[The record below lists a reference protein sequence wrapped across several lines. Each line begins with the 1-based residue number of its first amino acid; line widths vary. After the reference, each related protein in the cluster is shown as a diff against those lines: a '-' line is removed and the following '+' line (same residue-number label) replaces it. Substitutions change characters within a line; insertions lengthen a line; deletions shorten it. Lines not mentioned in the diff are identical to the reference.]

1 VIFANTSRSCLSD
14 ELKAAHVVWGFWSAF
29 GRPPHLHERRDRNW
43 SIQNREIATD
53 KNSGPKWTGTK
64 NAGAAVAQILN
75 ATVEL
80 LRRSSRRP
88 GREQAAGMHV
98 KHLWEAFMLA
108 SVLIWEMRHNV
119 GIVPEEATFV
129 NSSIG
134 LIGKDK
140 V

>member
-1 VIFANTSRSCLSD
+1 
-14 ELKAAHVVWGFWSAF
+14 
-29 GRPPHLHERRDRNW
+29 
-43 SIQNREIATD
+43 
-53 KNSGPKWTGTK
+53 
-64 NAGAAVAQILN
+64 
-75 ATVEL
+75 
-80 LRRSSRRP
+80 
-88 GREQAAGMHV
+88 MHV